1 MHATSLF
8 SQSEFVAC
16 EGSETI
22 GLSGEYDF
30 LISRLSPAFDD
41 EREVLIAEMI
51 LITALG
57 FSLIAQFLS
66 RT

>member
-1 MHATSLF
+1 M
-8 SQSEFVAC
+8 
-16 EGSETI
+16 
-22 GLSGEYDF
+22 GLSGVYDF
-30 LISRLSPAFDD
+30 LTSRLSPAFDD